1 MGDFLQIEPTPK
13 GRAESGVVSLDSAVM
28 TEQGIEVGDVL
39 ELTSSSGRTAL
50 ARTGDPMEQDENTGY
65 IRLDNKLRAS
75 LEVGIGDQ
83 VEIDRTDLPEIDSV
97 TVAPLSD
104 VTGRDRA
111 ELSEYL
117 RESFQQSGEV
127 LRQDEIQYVTLP
139 GAGEG
144 SGFKILE
151 SDPKQG
157 IVGPETTVDIEFV
170 FSTFGV
176 STQTTYEDIGGLEE
190 ELRLVREHVEFPLR
204 FPDVYRETGV
214 DPARGVILFGPPGN
228 GKTLMI
234 QAISNEVDASFHYI
248 NGPGII
254 SSNYGES
261 EQKLR
266 EIFEDARSS
275 LPSIVFI
282 DEMDAITP
290 KREDTGT
297 LADLRLV
304 TQLMEL
310 MDGLETTEGV
320 MIVGTTNRINSIEPA
335 LRRPG
340 RFDREV
346 YIGPPGEEARREI
359 LDIHTRGMLID
370 DDIPRYLDG
379 LAERTQG
386 YSGADL
392 KELSREAGVSALRRQ
407 FGEDWEEADRSSVA
421 LSDIVVTRKDFE
433 RAFETVRP
441 SVLRGASTI
450 AGDAT
455 FDDVGGLDAVKQ
467 RLTELLVTPIEHPEV
482 FTEMG
487 VQRTPGIL
495 LAGDAGTGKSLL
507 AEAVA
512 NESGATLLRI
522 EGSEVFSEWVGKS
535 ESYLSQIFRIARRT
549 TPAIVLI
556 DNLESL
562 AGTRSEGNT
571 SSVSGRVTN
580 QLLTEL
586 DRIREEG
593 GVTVIGT
600 TSRPDLIDD
609 ALLSP
614 GRFAERVD
622 VPLPS
627 RNGRVEILRTL
638 LRGTDTDLGDDD
650 LDTVAGRTDGWTGAG
665 LASLVRNAKL
675 VALRDRD
682 YAETTPVT
690 GSHLLTALE
699 ETQTSD

>member
-13 GRAESGVVSLDSAVM
+13 GRAESGVALLDSSVM
-28 TEQGIEVGDVL
+28 AEQGIEVGDVVKL
-39 ELTSSSGRTAL
+39 MSSSGQTAL
-50 ARTGDPMEQDENTGY
+50 ARTGEPLDQDGGTGY

-83 VEIDRTDLPEIDSV
+83 VEIESTDLPEIDAV

-117 RESFQQSGEV
+117 RESFQQSGEI
-127 LRQDEIQYVTLP
+127 LEQDEIQYVTLP

-151 SDPKQG
+151 SDPKRG
-157 IVGPETTVDIEFV
+157 IVGPGTTVEIEFV

-176 STQTTYEDIGGLEE
+176 STRTTYDDVGGLEE

-346 YIGPPGEEARREI
+346 YIGPPDQEARREI

-421 LSDIVVTRKDFE
+421 LSDIVVTREDFD

-455 FDDVGGLDAVKQ
+455 FDDVGGLDGVKQ
-467 RLTELLVTPIEHPEV
+467 RLTELLVTPVEHPEV
-482 FTEMG
+482 FAEMG
-487 VQRTPGIL
+487 VKRTPGIL

-512 NESGATLLRI
+512 NESGATLLSI

-535 ESYLSQIFRIARRT
+535 ESYLSQVFRIARRT

-571 SSVSGRVTN
+571 GSVSGRVTN

-627 RNGRVEILRTL
+627 RSDRVEILQTL
-638 LRGTDTDLGDDD
+638 LRDTATDLGDDD
-650 LDTVAGRTDGWTGAG
+650 LDEVAGRTDGWTGAG

-675 VALRDRD
+675 VALRGQD
-682 YAETTPVT
+682 YAETAPVT
-690 GSHLLTALE
+690 GKHLVTALE
-699 ETQTSD
+699 ETQASN

>member
-1 MGDFLQIEPTPK
+1 MSDFLQIEPTPK
-13 GRAESGVVSLDSAVM
+13 GRAESGVVSLDSSVM
-28 TEQGIEVGDVL
+28 AEQGIEVGDVL

-50 ARTGDPMEQDENTGY
+50 ARTGEPMDQDEDTSY

-83 VEIDRTDLPEIDSV
+83 VEVERTDLPEIDSV

-127 LRQDEIQYVTLP
+127 LTQDEIQYVTLP

-151 SDPKQG
+151 SDPKRG
-157 IVGPETTVDIEFV
+157 VVGPETAVDIEFV

-176 STQTTYEDIGGLEE
+176 STQTTYDDIGGLEE

-346 YIGPPGEEARREI
+346 YIGPPGEDARREI

-370 DDIPRYLDG
+370 DDIPRYLDS

-421 LSDIVVTRKDFE
+421 LSDIVVTREDFE

-455 FDDVGGLDAVKQ
+455 FDDVGGLDGVKQ

-571 SSVSGRVTN
+571 GSVSGRVTN

-638 LRGTDTDLGDDD
+638 LRGSDTDLRDDD
-650 LDTVAGRTDGWTGAG
+650 LDAVAGRTDGWTGAG

-675 VALRDRD
+675 VALRDQD
-682 YAETTPVT
+682 YAETAPVT
-690 GSHLLTALE
+690 GEDLLTALE
-699 ETQTSD
+699 ETQTSG

>member
-1 MGDFLQIEPTPK
+1 MDAEGPATGDI
-13 GRAESGVVSLDSAVM
+13 V
-28 TEQGIEVGDVL
+28 

-50 ARTGDPMEQDENTGY
+50 ARVGEPIDGDDDTGF

-75 LEVGIGDQ
+75 LKVGIGDQ
-83 VEIDRTDLPEIDSV
+83 VEVQPTDLPELESV

-117 RESFQQSGEV
+117 RESFQQSGSLLNEDAV
-127 LRQDEIQYVTLP
+127 EYITLP

-151 SDPKQG
+151 SEPRSG
-157 IVGPETTVDIEFV
+157 IVGPETTVNIEFV
-170 FSTFGV
+170 FSTFGKSSEV
-176 STQTTYEDIGGLEE
+176 TYEDVGGLEE

-234 QAISNEVDASFHYI
+234 RAISNELDASFHYI

-320 MIVGTTNRINSIEPA
+320 MVVGTTNRINSIEPA

-346 YIGPPGEEARREI
+346 YIGPPDEDARREI

-370 DDIPRYLDG
+370 DDIPRYLEG

-392 KELSREAGVSALRRQ
+392 KELAREAGVSALRRQ
-407 FGEDWEEADRSSVA
+407 FGDDWERADRSSVA
-421 LSDIVVTRKDFE
+421 LSDIVVTRDDFE

-455 FDDVGGLDAVKQ
+455 FDDVGGLDGVKR
-467 RLTELLVTPIEHPEV
+467 RLEELLVTPIEHPET
-482 FTEMG
+482 FAEMG
-487 VQRTPGIL
+487 LSTTPGLL
-495 LAGDAGTGKSLL
+495 LAGEPGTGKSLL
-507 AEAVA
+507 AEALA

-522 EGSEVFSEWVGKS
+522 EGAEVFSEWVGKS
-535 ESYLSQIFRIARRT
+535 ESYLSQVFRIARRT
-549 TPAIVLI
+549 TPAVVLI
-556 DNLESL
+556 DNLESI
-562 AGTRSEGNT
+562 AGTRSDDSM
-571 SSVSGRVTN
+571 SSVAGRVTN

-586 DRIREEG
+586 DRVREEG

-622 VPLPS
+622 VPLPNES
-627 RNGRVEILRTL
+627 DRADILRVL
-638 LRGTDTDLGDDD
+638 LRDVDTSVRDEDLAEIA
-650 LDTVAGRTDGWTGAG
+650 AGTDGWTGAR
-665 LASLVRNAKL
+665 LATLVRNAKL
-675 VALRDRD
+675 VALRDRE
-682 YAETTPVT
+682 YTEAIPV
-690 GSHLLTALE
+690 GRDHLVTALE
-699 ETQTSD
+699 ETKTQADD

>member
-13 GRAESGVVSLDSAVM
+13 GRAESGVVSLDASVM

-83 VEIDRTDLPEIDSV
+83 VEVDRTDLPEINSV

-127 LRQDEIQYVTLP
+127 LTQDEIQYVTLP

-421 LSDIVVTRKDFE
+421 LSDIVVTREDFE

-455 FDDVGGLDAVKQ
+455 FDDVGGLDGVKQ
-467 RLTELLVTPIEHPEV
+467 RLTELLVTPIEHPKV
-482 FTEMG
+482 FSEMG

-571 SSVSGRVTN
+571 GSVSGRVTN

-638 LRGTDTDLGDDD
+638 LRGTDTDLRDDD

-675 VALRDRD
+675 VALRDQD
-682 YAETTPVT
+682 YAETAPVT
-690 GSHLLTALE
+690 GEDLLTALE
-699 ETQTSD
+699 ETQASN

>member
-13 GRAESGVVSLDSAVM
+13 GRAESGVVSLDVSVM

-83 VEIDRTDLPEIDSV
+83 VEVDRTDLPEINSV

-127 LRQDEIQYVTLP
+127 LTQDEIQYVTLP

-176 STQTTYEDIGGLEE
+176 NTQTTYEDIGGLEE

-421 LSDIVVTRKDFE
+421 LSDIVVTREDFE

-455 FDDVGGLDAVKQ
+455 FDDVGGLDGVKQ
-467 RLTELLVTPIEHPEV
+467 RLTELLVTPIEHPKV
-482 FTEMG
+482 FSEMG

-571 SSVSGRVTN
+571 GSVSGRVTN

-638 LRGTDTDLGDDD
+638 LRGTDTDLRDDD

-675 VALRDRD
+675 VALRDQD
-682 YAETTPVT
+682 YAETAPVT
-690 GSHLLTALE
+690 GEDLLTALE
-699 ETQTSD
+699 ETQASN

>member
-1 MGDFLQIEPTPK
+1 VSDFLQIEPTPK
-13 GRAESGVVSLDSAVM
+13 GRAESGVVSLDSSVM
-28 TEQGIEVGDVL
+28 AEQGVEVGDVL
-39 ELTSSSGRTAL
+39 KLTSSSGRTAL
-50 ARTGDPMEQDENTGY
+50 ARTGEPMDQDEDTSY

-75 LEVGIGDQ
+75 LKVGIGDQ
-83 VEIDRTDLPEIDSV
+83 VEVEQTDLPEIDSV

-117 RESFQQSGEV
+117 RESFQQSGKV
-127 LRQDEIQYVTLP
+127 LTQDEIQYVTLP

-151 SDPKQG
+151 SDPKRG
-157 IVGPETTVDIEFV
+157 VVGPGTAVDIEFV

-176 STQTTYEDIGGLEE
+176 SNQTTYDDIGGLEE

-346 YIGPPGEEARREI
+346 YIGPPGEDARREI

-370 DDIPRYLDG
+370 DDIPRYLDS

-421 LSDIVVTRKDFE
+421 LSDIVVVREDFE

-450 AGDAT
+450 AGDAM
-455 FDDVGGLDAVKQ
+455 FNDIGGLDGVKQ

-482 FTEMG
+482 FTEMD

-571 SSVSGRVTN
+571 GSVSGRVTS

-614 GRFAERVD
+614 GRFAERVN

-638 LRGTDTDLGDDD
+638 LRGTDTDLRDDD

-675 VALRDRD
+675 VALRGQD
-682 YAETTPVT
+682 YAETAPVT
-690 GSHLLTALE
+690 GEDLLTALE
-699 ETQTSD
+699 ETQTSG

>member
-13 GRAESGVVSLDSAVM
+13 GRAESGVVSLDASVM

-83 VEIDRTDLPEIDSV
+83 VEVDRTDLPEINSV

-127 LRQDEIQYVTLP
+127 LTQDEIQYVTLP

-176 STQTTYEDIGGLEE
+176 NTQTTYEDIGGLEE

-421 LSDIVVTRKDFE
+421 LSDIVVTREDFE

-455 FDDVGGLDAVKQ
+455 FDDVGGLDGVKQ
-467 RLTELLVTPIEHPEV
+467 RLTELLVTPIEHPKV
-482 FTEMG
+482 FSEMG

-571 SSVSGRVTN
+571 GSVSGRVTN

-638 LRGTDTDLGDDD
+638 LRGTDTDLRDDD
-650 LDTVAGRTDGWTGAG
+650 LDAVAGWTDGWTGAG

-675 VALRDRD
+675 VALRDQD
-682 YAETTPVT
+682 YAETAPVT
-690 GSHLLTALE
+690 GEDLLTALE
-699 ETQTSD
+699 ETQASN